1 MSKKNRAE
9 LVKEWEGLL
18 ALCREKRVAGMDELT
33 DPLAS
38 AMLRMRTMEVLR
50 KAMEQAARDA
60 TQSLHGLRQSGEESA
75 RRLKSYLKARFGEV
89 PEI

>member
-1 MSKKNRAE
+1 MSRKNRAA
-9 LVKEWEGLL
+9 LVKEWEKLL
-18 ALCREKRVAGMDELT
+18 AVCREKRVAGLEELT

-38 AMLRMRTMEVLR
+38 AMLRMRTLEVMR
-50 KAMEQAARDA
+50 MAMEQAARDA